1 MSSDSG
7 SEGHVKNVVDIDD
20 DLRLVGTAHISST
33 SVALVRQQIED
44 WGPDLVAV
52 ELCESRK
59 ASLLDPEA
67 LENED
72 LLKILNDGK
81 SHMILLQ
88 SALAAEQRRM
98 GVASG
103 EKPGAELLAAIEAAE
118 EAAIPVEL
126 IDRDVVITLRRAW
139 SKMGLREKWRV
150 MDAFLWQEDD
160 DDEASVEELLE
171 DSDMLSNLMEEAREV
186 APGAGS
192 VLIDERDA
200 FIAGR
205 LQQIRGKG
213 KVLAV
218 VGAGHL
224 NGIVHQLGEPAM
236 ESTSRLAELNEE
248 PRKPVLPKLLIAAI
262 PILFFSVV
270 GWLAYTG
277 QLSDL
282 RRSAEIWLVVN
293 AGLTGLGIIIA
304 RGHPLSVIVGALASP
319 LTSLNP
325 FVAAGWVAG
334 YTQLKMDAPIGKD
347 AQDFLAL
354 DEVSLFWKN
363 RVGKVLL
370 VTALGNLGSVAGT
383 WIAAAG
389 ILGIVFG

>member
-118 EAAIPVEL
+118 EAGVPVEL

-150 MDAFLWQEDD
+150 LDAFLWQEDD

-218 VGAGHL
+218 VGVGHL

>member
-1 MSSDSG
+1 MSSDS
-7 SEGHVKNVVDIDD
+7 SSDGHAKNVVDIDD
-20 DLRLVGTAHISST
+20 NLRLVGTAHISST

-59 ASLLDPEA
+59 ASLLEPEV

-98 GVASG
+98 GIAEG

-118 EAAIPVEL
+118 AADVPVEL
-126 IDRDVVITLRRAW
+126 VDRDVVITLRRAW

-160 DDEASVEELLE
+160 DETSVEELLE

-224 NGIVHQLGEPAM
+224 NGVVHQLGEPAM
-236 ESTSRLAELNEE
+236 ESTSRLTELNEE
-248 PRKPVLPKLLIAAI
+248 PRKPILPKLLVVAI

-282 RRSAEIWLVVN
+282 RRSAEIWLAVN

-304 RGHPLSVIVGALASP
+304 RGHPLSVIIGALASP

-334 YTQLKMDAPIGKD
+334 YTQLKVDAPIGKD

>member
-118 EAAIPVEL
+118 EAGVPVEL

-248 PRKPVLPKLLIAAI
+248 PRKPVLPKLLVAAI

>member
-1 MSSDSG
+1 MSSDSE
-7 SEGHVKNVVDIDD
+7 SDGHVKNIVDIDEN
-20 DLRLVGTAHISST
+20 LRLVGTAHISST
-33 SVALVRQQIED
+33 SVALVRQQIEE
-44 WGPDLVAV
+44 WRPDLVAV

-59 ASLLDPEA
+59 ASLLEPEA

-118 EAAIPVEL
+118 EADVPVEL
-126 IDRDVVITLRRAW
+126 VDRDVVITLRRAW

-160 DDEASVEELLE
+160 ADEASVEELLE

-205 LQQIRGKG
+205 LQQIRGKR

-248 PRKPVLPKLLIAAI
+248 PEKPVLPKLLVAAI

-334 YTQLKMDAPIGKD
+334 YTQLKVDAPTGKD
-347 AQDFLAL
+347 ASDFLAL
-354 DEVSLFWKN
+354 DSTSLFWRN

-370 VTALGNLGSVAGT
+370 VTAFGNVGSVAGT

-389 ILGIVFG
+389 IAGIIL

>member
-1 MSSDSG
+1 MSSDS
-7 SEGHVKNVVDIDD
+7 SSDGHAKNVVDIDD
-20 DLRLVGTAHISST
+20 NLRLVGTAHISST

-44 WGPDLVAV
+44 WEPDLVAV

-98 GVASG
+98 GIASG

-118 EAAIPVEL
+118 EVGVPVEL
-126 IDRDVVITLRRAW
+126 VDRDVVITLRRAW

-160 DDEASVEELLE
+160 DDETSVEELLE

-224 NGIVHQLGEPAM
+224 NGVVHQLGEPAM
-236 ESTSRLAELNEE
+236 ESTSRLTELNEE
-248 PRKPVLPKLLIAAI
+248 PRKPILPKLLVVAI

-282 RRSAEIWLVVN
+282 RRSAEIWLAVN

-304 RGHPLSVIVGALASP
+304 RGHPLSVIIGALASP

-334 YTQLKMDAPIGKD
+334 YTQLKVDAPIGKD

>member
-118 EAAIPVEL
+118 EAGVPVEL

-150 MDAFLWQEDD
+150 LDAFLWQEDD

-370 VTALGNLGSVAGT
+370 VTALGNLGSVAGS

-389 ILGIVFG
+389 ILGFVLG

>member
-59 ASLLDPEA
+59 ASLLEPEA

-118 EAAIPVEL
+118 EAGVPVEL

-150 MDAFLWQEDD
+150 LDAFLWQEDD

-213 KVLAV
+213 KVLAI
-218 VGAGHL
+218 VGVGHL

>member
-1 MSSDSG
+1 MSSDSVSDG
-7 SEGHVKNVVDIDD
+7 NVKNVVDIDD

-59 ASLLDPEA
+59 ASLLEPEA

-118 EAAIPVEL
+118 EAAVPVEL

-150 MDAFLWQEDD
+150 LDAFLWQEDD

-334 YTQLKMDAPIGKD
+334 YTQLKVDAPIGKD

-389 ILGIVFG
+389 ILGIAFG

>member
-1 MSSDSG
+1 MSSDSI
-7 SEGHVKNVVDIDD
+7 SDGHAKNVVDIDD
-20 DLRLVGTAHISST
+20 NLRLVGTAHISST

-44 WGPDLVAV
+44 WEPDLVAV

-98 GVASG
+98 GIASG
-103 EKPGAELLAAIEAAE
+103 EKPGAELPAAIEAAE
-118 EAAIPVEL
+118 EVGVPVEL
-126 IDRDVVITLRRAW
+126 VDRDVVITLRRAW

-160 DDEASVEELLE
+160 DETSVEELLE
-171 DSDMLSNLMEEAREV
+171 DSDMFSNLMEEAREV

-236 ESTSRLAELNEE
+236 ESTSRLTELNEE
-248 PRKPVLPKLLIAAI
+248 PRKPVLPKILVAAI

-282 RRSAEIWLVVN
+282 RRSAEIWLAVN

-304 RGHPLSVIVGALASP
+304 RGHPLSVIIGALASP

-334 YTQLKMDAPIGKD
+334 YTQLKVDAPIGKD

>member
-150 MDAFLWQEDD
+150 LDAFLWQEDD

-383 WIAAAG
+383 WIATAG

>member
-7 SEGHVKNVVDIDD
+7 SDGHAKNVVDIDD
-20 DLRLVGTAHISST
+20 NLRLVGTAHISST

-44 WGPDLVAV
+44 WEPDLVAV

-98 GVASG
+98 GIASG

-118 EAAIPVEL
+118 EVGVPVEL
-126 IDRDVVITLRRAW
+126 VDRDVVITLRRAW

-236 ESTSRLAELNEE
+236 ESTSRLTELNEE
-248 PRKPVLPKLLIAAI
+248 PRKPVLPKILVAAI

-282 RRSAEIWLVVN
+282 RRSAEIWLAVN

-304 RGHPLSVIVGALASP
+304 RGHPLSVIIGALASP

-334 YTQLKMDAPIGKD
+334 YTQLKVDAPIGKD

>member
-59 ASLLDPEA
+59 ASLLEPEA

-118 EAAIPVEL
+118 EAAVPIEL

-293 AGLTGLGIIIA
+293 AGLTGLGIVIA

>member
-1 MSSDSG
+1 MSG
-7 SEGHVKNVVDIDD
+7 TQKNVVDIDD
-20 DLRLVGTAHISST
+20 SLRLVGTAHISSV
-33 SVALVRQQIED
+33 SVELVRQQIEE
-44 WGPDLVAV
+44 WGPDLVAI

-59 ASLLDPEA
+59 AALLEPDA
-67 LENED
+67 LDNED
-72 LLKILNDGK
+72 LLKILNEGR

-98 GVASG
+98 GIASG
-103 EKPGAELLAAIEAAE
+103 EKPGAELLAAIEAAD
-118 EAAIPVEL
+118 EAGIPVEL
-126 IDRDVVITLRRAW
+126 IDRDVVTTLRRAW
-139 SKMGLREKWRV
+139 SKMGFREKFRV
-150 MDAFLWQEDD
+150 MDALLWQDD
-160 DDEASVEELLE
+160 GDEEASVEELLE
-171 DSDMLSNLMEEAREV
+171 DSDMMSNLMEEAREV
-186 APGAGS
+186 APAAGS

-200 FIAGR
+200 FLAGR

-224 NGIVHQLGEPAM
+224 SGVQHQLGEPPM
-236 ESTSRLAELNEE
+236 ETASRLAKLNEV
-248 PRKPVLPKLLIAAI
+248 PSKSILPKLVMWGI
-262 PILFFSVV
+262 PVLFASVLA
-270 GWLAYTG
+270 WLAYHG
-277 QLSDL
+277 MIDEMVESGKL
-282 RRSAEIWLVVN
+282 WLVVN

-334 YTQLKMDAPIGKD
+334 YTQLKVDAPTGKD
-347 AQDFLAL
+347 ASDFLAL
-354 DEVSLFWKN
+354 DSTSLFWRN

-370 VTALGNLGSVAGT
+370 VTAFGNVGSVAGT

-389 ILGIVFG
+389 IAGIIL

>member
-1 MSSDSG
+1 MSSDSVSDG
-7 SEGHVKNVVDIDD
+7 NVKNVVDIDD
-20 DLRLVGTAHISST
+20 NLRLVGTAHISST

-44 WGPDLVAV
+44 WRPDLVAV

-118 EAAIPVEL
+118 EADVPVEL
-126 IDRDVVITLRRAW
+126 VDRDVVITLRRAW

-160 DDEASVEELLE
+160 ADEASVEELLE

-205 LQQIRGKG
+205 LQQIRGKR

-248 PRKPVLPKLLIAAI
+248 PEKPVLPKLLVAAI

-334 YTQLKMDAPIGKD
+334 YTQLKVDAPIGKD

-389 ILGIVFG
+389 ILGIAFG

>member
-1 MSSDSG
+1 MG
-7 SEGHVKNVVDIDD
+7 EAQKNIVDIDD
-20 DLRLVGTAHISST
+20 SLRLVGTAHISSA
-33 SVALVRQQIED
+33 SVELVRQQIEE
-44 WGPDLVAV
+44 WKPDLVAI

-59 ASLLDPEA
+59 AALLEPDA
-67 LENED
+67 LDNED
-72 LLKILNDGK
+72 LLKILNEGR

-98 GVASG
+98 GIASG
-103 EKPGAELLAAIEAAE
+103 EKPGAELLAAIEAADE
-118 EAAIPVEL
+118 EGIPVEL

-139 SKMGLREKWRV
+139 SKMGFREKFRV
-150 MDAFLWQEDD
+150 LDALLWQD
-160 DDEASVEELLE
+160 DDEEDASVEELLE
-171 DSDMLSNLMEEAREV
+171 DSDMMSNLMEEAREV
-186 APGAGS
+186 APAAGS

-200 FIAGR
+200 FLAGR

-224 NGIVHQLGEPAM
+224 SGVQHQLGEPMM
-236 ESTSRLAELNEE
+236 ETASRLAKLNEV
-248 PRKPVLPKLLIAAI
+248 PSKSILPKLVMWGI
-262 PILFFSVV
+262 PVLFASVLA
-270 GWLAYTG
+270 WLAYHG
-277 QLSDL
+277 MIDEMVESGKL
-282 RRSAEIWLVVN
+282 WLVVN

-334 YTQLKMDAPIGKD
+334 YTQLKVDAPTGKD
-347 AQDFLAL
+347 ASDFLAL
-354 DEVSLFWKN
+354 DSTSLFWRN

-370 VTALGNLGSVAGT
+370 VTAFGNVGSVAGT

-389 ILGIVFG
+389 IAGIIL

>member
-1 MSSDSG
+1 MDPEWRADG
-7 SEGHVKNVVDIDD
+7 ETKNVVDIDEN
-20 DLRLVGTAHISST
+20 LRLVGTAHISSA
-33 SVALVRQQIED
+33 SVALVRQQIEE
-44 WGPDLVAV
+44 WGPDLLAV
-52 ELCESRK
+52 ELCESRR
-59 ASLLDPEA
+59 ASLLEPES

-72 LLKILNDGK
+72 LLEIINEGR

-118 EAAIPVEL
+118 EAGIPVEL
-126 IDRDVVITLRRAW
+126 IDRDVIVTLRRAW
-139 SKMGLREKWRV
+139 SKTGLREKFRV
-150 MDAFLWQEDD
+150 MDAFLWQEEDE
-160 DDEASVEELLE
+160 DEASVEELLE

-200 FIAGR
+200 FLAGR
-205 LQQIRGKG
+205 LQQIRGEG
-213 KVLAV
+213 RVLAV

-224 NGIVHQLGEPAM
+224 SGVVQQLAEPAM
-236 ESTSRLAELNEE
+236 ETTSRLAELNEE
-248 PRKPVLPKLLIAAI
+248 PSKPIWPKLLVATI
-262 PILFFSVV
+262 PILLLSVV
-270 GWLAYTG
+270 AWLAYNG
-277 QLSDL
+277 ELNDL
-282 RRSAEIWLVVN
+282 RETFEIWIAVN
-293 AGLTGLGIIIA
+293 AGLTGLGVIIA

-325 FVAAGWVAG
+325 FVAAGWFAG
-334 YTQLKMDAPIGKD
+334 YTQLKIDAPTGKD
-347 AQDFLAL
+347 ARDFLAL
-354 DEVSLFWKN
+354 DEFSLFWKN

-389 ILGIVFG
+389 IAWINFL

>member
-118 EAAIPVEL
+118 EAAVPIEL

-293 AGLTGLGIIIA
+293 AGLTGLGIVIA

-389 ILGIVFG
+389 ILGIMFG

>member
-1 MSSDSG
+1 MSSDSVSDG
-7 SEGHVKNVVDIDD
+7 NVKNVVDIDD

-118 EAAIPVEL
+118 EAAVPVEL

-334 YTQLKMDAPIGKD
+334 YTQLKVDAPIGKD

-389 ILGIVFG
+389 ILGIAFG

>member
-59 ASLLDPEA
+59 ASLLEPEA

-150 MDAFLWQEDD
+150 LDAFLWQEDD

-218 VGAGHL
+218 VGVGHL

-334 YTQLKMDAPIGKD
+334 YTQLKVDAPIGKD

-389 ILGIVFG
+389 ILGIMFG

>member
-1 MSSDSG
+1 MSSDSVSDG
-7 SEGHVKNVVDIDD
+7 NVKNVVDIDD
-20 DLRLVGTAHISST
+20 NLRLVGTAHISST

-118 EAAIPVEL
+118 EADVPVEL
-126 IDRDVVITLRRAW
+126 VDRDVVITLRRAW

>member
-1 MSSDSG
+1 MSSDSVSDG
-7 SEGHVKNVVDIDD
+7 NVKNVVDIDD

-118 EAAIPVEL
+118 EAAVPIEL

-334 YTQLKMDAPIGKD
+334 YTQLKVDAPIGKD

>member
-7 SEGHVKNVVDIDD
+7 SDGHAKNVVDIDD
-20 DLRLVGTAHISST
+20 NLRLVGTAHISST

-59 ASLLDPEA
+59 ASLLEPEV

-98 GVASG
+98 GIAEG

-118 EAAIPVEL
+118 AADVPVEL
-126 IDRDVVITLRRAW
+126 VDRDVVITLRRAW

-160 DDEASVEELLE
+160 DETSVEELLE

-224 NGIVHQLGEPAM
+224 NGVVHQLGEPAM
-236 ESTSRLAELNEE
+236 ESTSRLTELNEE
-248 PRKPVLPKLLIAAI
+248 PRKPILPKLLVVAI

-334 YTQLKMDAPIGKD
+334 YTQLKVDAPIGKD